1 MSRWLRIALAAVL
14 AAGIIAVAGCGK
26 TPLDDIVE
34 GQSFEMGELRYNV
47 LYDRFLNPQDIEDGD
62 YVSGQPPAG
71 KKYFAVFVLVENN
84 GGDDLTLPERGDFR
98 ITDTTITETA
108 AGYEP
113 VESDSLFSFP
123 YGATIGPD
131 DKVPDPDS
139 VAASGPTQGAMVLFL
154 LDDGVTE
161 NRPLQL
167 HISNQGEEAQIKLDL

>member
-26 TPLDDIVE
+26 TPLNDIVE
-34 GQSFEMGELRYNV
+34 GQSFEMGDLRYNV
-47 LYDRFLNPQDIEDGD
+47 LYDRFLNPQDIEDAD

-84 GGDDLTLPERGDFR
+84 GGDDLTLPQRPDFR
-98 ITDTTITETA
+98 ITDTTITDTA

-113 VESDSLFSFP
+113 VESNSKFSFP
-123 YGATIGPD
+123 YGATIGKD
-131 DKVPDPDS
+131 EKVPAPDS